1 MRRNGLINIYI
12 GGLAIAA
19 TASLAYALSAERWSA
34 IDPAMFALLL
44 VLAAATQRVPVFLFR
59 SSAVSVSFAA
69 TIAAFVLYGTGAAL
83 VTNLVCAAVNAFT
96 PRKSAQKVVFNIASL
111 TVSAFFA
118 AETYTLAGGMHPPA
132 DVLRTVLAVA
142 ASGFVYYGT
151 SSTLTA
157 LVIALSSKTPFTAV
171 WRENYAWMLVNYVAT
186 SVNGASLAIAYVG
199 LGFFGAAAFVL
210 PLGVAWYSFKLY
222 MARSEETRRHNEELV
237 ALNARLREANNSLER
252 SQVSVVEALV
262 QTLEAKD
269 ETVGRAASMVGRA
282 VALARKLGLPEEDVD
297 AVRLGALIHDV
308 GRIAIP
314 EQILRKAG
322 PLSTPEWELVKQH
335 PAIGAQLIANVPSL
349 EPARPIVLAHHER
362 YDGSGYPRRLRG
374 AEIPIT
380 AQIIAVVDAY
390 TAMTEARAYRA
401 PYTEEQSLDELR
413 RNSGKQFNPAVVQAF
428 IAVLAVEPRGAR
440 PPEST
445 PAFQLRSVTE
455 SRAKS

>member
-1 MRRNGLINIYI
+1 MRRSGLVNVYI
-12 GGLAIAA
+12 GGLVIAAIAA
-19 TASLAYALSAERWSA
+19 LGQAALSERWSA

-69 TIAAFVLYGTGAAL
+69 TIAAYVLYGTGAAL
-83 VTNLVCAAVNAFT
+83 VTNLVCAAVNAIT
-96 PRKSAQKVVFNIASL
+96 PRVKPPRKIVFNVASL
-111 TVSAFFA
+111 TVSAFLA
-118 AETYTLAGGMHPPA
+118 AETYALAGGLQPPA

-142 ASGFVYYGT
+142 ASGVVYYGV

-157 LVIALSSKTPFTAV
+157 LVIAISSESSFLSV
-171 WRENYAWMLVNYVAT
+171 WRENYAWMIVNYVAT
-186 SVNGASLAIAYVG
+186 SVNGASLAVAYLG

-237 ALNARLREANNSLER
+237 ALNARLREANDSLER

-282 VALARKLGLPEEDVD
+282 VTLARKLGLGEEDVD

-322 PLSTPEWELVKQH
+322 PLSTAEWELVKQH

-374 AEIPIT
+374 AEIPIS

-390 TAMTEARAYRA
+390 TAMTESRTYRA
-401 PYTEEQSLDELR
+401 PYSEEQALDELR
-413 RNSGKQFNPAVVQAF
+413 RNAGKQFNPAVVQAF
-428 IAVLAVEPRGAR
+428 IAILASEPRGAR
-440 PPEST
+440 PRET
-445 PAFQLRSVTE
+445 TAAFQMRAVD
-455 SRAKS
+455 SRAN